1 MVDKERYILCRQK
14 IGRYFPYFLW
24 PITIKSTECLAGI
37 GGRQSIRHITTDL
50 LWIRKSNPIIFCTY
64 SSSRHSASPLSL
76 SPHSL
81 SCYFMYWGTVL
92 QLWCSLSRTKVRRGQ
107 TRSTASQQKPINPP
121 MLFSFIII
129 IMNPQ

>member
-1 MVDKERYILCRQK
+1 MSSKDRK
-14 IGRYFPYFLW
+14 IFPIFFMANNNQVKGMPGW
-24 PITIKSTECLAGI
+24 DW
-37 GGRQSIRHITTDL
+37 GGQSIRHITTDL